1 MFLDDENEIFIND
14 DVPETS
20 EENEVETDASEEVNG
35 VQTTEKVEIPEK
47 VETNEEDIEKRI
59 EERANKLVEEKLEK
73 RLIRDRVKREREE
86 APIKAKYEEL
96 KSIMGSALGVDDIDE
111 IINKSKQF
119 YKEQGVQIPEII
131 QKSNLTER
139 QETVLAEDEART
151 IISLG
156 KQEMEEEANRIAAI
170 PEKQRSVRDNIV
182 FEDICKELV
191 NMRDVEDFKNKGYD
205 TSILQDKDF
214 SDFRKQFTIKKPV
227 SEIYEMYQTIRGTK
241 PVQPASPGSAKT
253 NTTNNEI
260 KDYYTPEEVR
270 QFTEEDLD
278 NPKLMEAIDRSMLK
292 WGKSR

>member
-1 MFLDDENEIFIND
+1 MFLDDKNEIYVED

-20 EENEVETDASEEVNG
+20 PEEEVVETDASEEVDE
-35 VQTTEKVEIPEK
+35 TPATEK
-47 VETNEEDIEKRI
+47 VETNEEDIEKQI
-59 EERANKLVEEKLEK
+59 EERANKIAEEKIEA

-86 APIKAKYEEL
+86 AATRAKHEEL
-96 KSIMGSALGVDDIDE
+96 ETIMKSALGVDNLDDI
-111 IINKSKQF
+111 ISKSKEF
-119 YKEQGVQIPEII
+119 YKEQGVQIPEIVN
-131 QKSNLTER
+131 KPYLTER

-156 KQEMEEEANRIAAI
+156 KAEMEEEANRIAAI

-191 NMRDVEDFKNKGYD
+191 NMRDVEDFKTKGYD

>member
-20 EENEVETDASEEVNG
+20 EENEVETDASEEVDG